1 MVGATV
7 DVSVIIPTRLTR
19 PDLLGEAIASVVR
32 QTCLPAELIVVIDS
46 GVASAES
53 IASRLPLSSA
63 IATRF
68 LFTGIPEGAGVSTA
82 RNLGAS
88 AATGTHLA
96 FLDDDDYWLPPM
108 LAFFAPSAPDVGL
121 SAFLKHQ
128 LDGTVVPEKV
138 PPAHL
143 HPRKFL
149 VCNPGLRGSN
159 LLIRRDLFHEV
170 GGFAP
175 DLPALNDLDFGI
187 RLSTKRPAQYVRAC
201 DPRVVIRSHS
211 GSRLTH
217 HGSSAIADGV
227 SRFWR
232 RYATQM
238 TRRERSQFWVR
249 AGSLWGLTP
258 PPDTMEVR
266 A

>member
-1 MVGATV
+1 M

-19 PDLLGEAIASVVR
+19 PALLGEAVASVLR
-32 QTCLPAELIVVIDS
+32 QTCLPAELIVVIDA
-46 GVASAES
+46 GIASAES
-53 IASRLPLSSA
+53 MSSQFPLSDA
-63 IATRF
+63 IATRL
-68 LFTGIPEGAGVSTA
+68 LFTGIPDGAGVSTA
-82 RNLGAS
+82 RNLGAD

-96 FLDDDDYWLPPM
+96 FLDDDDYWLPNM
-108 LAFFAPSAPDVGL
+108 LECFEPSAPDVGL
-121 SAFLKHQ
+121 CAFFKHQ
-128 LDGTVVPEKV
+128 LDGTIVPEKV

-187 RLSTKRPAQYVRAC
+187 RLSTKRPVQYVRVC
-201 DPRVVIRSHS
+201 DPRVVIRSHC

-217 HGSSAIADGV
+217 HGSSVIADGV

-238 TRRERSQFWVR
+238 TPRERRQFWVR

-258 PPDTMEVR
+258 PPDTMEAR